1 MPLLLHDEMVL
12 LHDVRGL
19 LVPAIRQHGMQPEID
34 TNPTP
39 LWHLWNKAPCNTS
52 PHSSVAGRTLTLPCC
67 ECCSAL
73 LCCFALL

>member
-39 LWHLWNKAPCNTS
+39 LCIFGTKLRAIHRP
-52 PHSSVAGRTLTLPCC
+52 TLQWLG
-67 ECCSAL
+67 ER
-73 LCCFALL
+73 